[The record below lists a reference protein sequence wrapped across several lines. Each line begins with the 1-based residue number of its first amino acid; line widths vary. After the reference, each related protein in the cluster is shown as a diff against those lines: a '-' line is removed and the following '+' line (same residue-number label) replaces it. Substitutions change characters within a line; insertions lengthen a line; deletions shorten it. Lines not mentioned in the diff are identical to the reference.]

1 MLIKSYNTPADFIE
15 QTTSAPY
22 LIKSAFARKGSNGE
36 IIQIHDRESIN
47 EVMLSVLISSI
58 PILGTI
64 RGLARMYSLWS
75 VKNRSLD
82 TARDLGQHSTIAIFE
97 ILGLAPLL
105 LALQI
110 SSMAVTSILV
120 LTILLVVL
128 TIGGIGFLAYCS
140 ITKLIECINKSCC
153 SR

>member
-1 MLIKSYNTPADFIE
+1 MLIKSYDTPADFIQ
-15 QTTSAPY
+15 QTANAPY
-22 LIKSAFARKGSNGE
+22 LIKSAFARKGLDG
-36 IIQIHDRESIN
+36 QIMYSHDMQSVK
-47 EVMLSVLISSI
+47 EVMLSLLVSSV

-75 VKNRSLD
+75 VKDRSQDSVRSLS
-82 TARDLGQHSTIAIFE
+82 QHSTIAIFE

-110 SSMAVTSILV
+110 SSMVSASILI
-120 LTILLVVL
+120 LAILLLVV
-128 TIGGIGFLAYCS
+128 TVGGIGFLAYYS
-140 ITKLIECINKSCC
+140 ITKLIGCINKSCC

>member
-1 MLIKSYNTPADFIE
+1 MLIKRYDTPADFIE
-15 QTTSAPY
+15 QTAGAPY
-22 LIKSAFARKGSNGE
+22 LIKSAFARQGWNGN
-36 IIQIHDRESIN
+36 IIQTQDKESIK
-47 EVMLSVLISSI
+47 EVMFSVLVSSI

-75 VKNRSLD
+75 VKDRSLD
-82 TARDLGQHSTIAIFE
+82 TNRHLAQYSIIAAFE

-110 SSMAVTSILV
+110 SSIAAASILG
-120 LTILLVVL
+120 LAIFLVVI
-128 TIGGIGFLAYCS
+128 TVGGLGFLAYCA
-140 ITKLIECINKSCC
+140 ITKLIECVNKSCC

>member
-1 MLIKSYNTPADFIE
+1 MLIKRYDTPADFAE
-15 QTTSAPY
+15 QTAGAPY
-22 LIKSAFARKGSNGE
+22 LIKSAFSRQGWNGN
-36 IIQIHDRESIN
+36 IIKTQDKESIK
-47 EVMLSVLISSI
+47 EVMFSVLVSSI

-75 VKNRSLD
+75 VKDRSLD
-82 TARDLGQHSTIAIFE
+82 TTRNLTQHSIIAAFE

-110 SSMAVTSILV
+110 SLIAAASILG
-120 LTILLVVL
+120 LAIFLVIVAV
-128 TIGGIGFLAYCS
+128 GGTGFLAYCG
-140 ITKLIECINKSCC
+140 ITKLIECVNNSCC